1 MDGTGLAA
9 RCRTAVLD
17 CGCAPAPT
25 AEHQMTQRRFAA
37 VLLAPAFLLVA
48 FTTVYPMLSSLWTS
62 VHVLNLAKSISL
74 GPFVGLE
81 NYQEAFVYD
90 PEFWIVMR
98 VTAVFVVID
107 VTLTILCALG
117 VAMLLLRAGFGQT
130 IVRTL
135 IILPFAMSPALI
147 GISWRFMLN
156 PDYGAFARSI
166 AAIFPFTRDLDYLAN
181 PALSMAALI
190 SADVWHWAPYF
201 AFMLMGGLAAIP
213 PETQEAARIDGA
225 SDWRVF
231 RDVTLP
237 QLAPV
242 LIVAVILKSVFAL
255 KVFDSIVTMTAGGP
269 GHSTT
274 TLAFFAYHIGFR
286 NYDFGYAAAVAYILT
301 AILFLLSLS
310 YMRFAF
316 RK

>member
-1 MDGTGLAA
+1 MN
-9 RCRTAVLD
+9 
-17 CGCAPAPT
+17 
-25 AEHQMTQRRFAA
+25 QRRFAV

-62 VHVLNLAKSISL
+62 VHVLNLAKSINL

-81 NYQEAFVYD
+81 NYQEAFVHD

-107 VTLTILCALG
+107 VALTILCALG
-117 VAMLLLRAGFGQT
+117 IAMLLLRAGFGQT
-130 IVRTL
+130 VVRTL

-156 PDYGAFARSI
+156 PDYGAFSRTI
-166 AAIFPFTRDLDYLAN
+166 AAIFPFTKDLDYLAS
-181 PALSMAALI
+181 PTLSMAALI

-201 AFMLMGGLAAIP
+201 AFMLMGGLSAIP

-225 SDWRVF
+225 SNWRVF

-316 RK
+316 KK

>member
-1 MDGTGLAA
+1 
-9 RCRTAVLD
+9 
-17 CGCAPAPT
+17 
-25 AEHQMTQRRFAA
+25 MTQRRFAA
-37 VLLAPAFLLVA
+37 ILLAPAFLLVA

-62 VHVLNLAKSISL
+62 LHQLNLARSINL

-81 NYQEAFVYD
+81 NYEEAFVHD
-90 PEFWIVMR
+90 PEFWQVMK
-98 VTAVFVVID
+98 VTAVFVVLD
-107 VTLTILCALG
+107 VALTILAALG
-117 VAMLLLRAGFGQT
+117 IAMLLLRAGFGQT
-130 IVRTL
+130 LVRTL

-156 PDYGAFARSI
+156 PDYGAFARTI
-166 AAIFPFTRDLDYLAN
+166 GAFLPFMRDFDYLAS
-181 PALSMAALI
+181 PGYSMAALV

-201 AFMLMGGLAAIP
+201 SFMLMGGLASIP
-213 PETQEAARIDGA
+213 PETQEAGRIDGA
-225 SDWRVF
+225 SNWRVF
-231 RDVTLP
+231 RDITLP

-269 GHSTT
+269 GNSTT
-274 TLAFFAYHIGFR
+274 TLGFFAYHLGFR

-316 RK
+316 KK

>member
-1 MDGTGLAA
+1 MNQRKLAA
-9 RCRTAVLD
+9 I
-17 CGCAPAPT
+17 
-25 AEHQMTQRRFAA
+25 
-37 VLLAPAFLLVA
+37 LLAPAFLVVA
-48 FTTVYPMLSSLWTS
+48 FTTVYPMVSSFWTS
-62 VHVLNLAKSISL
+62 FHILNLARSL
-74 GPFVGLE
+74 ELGRFVGAQ
-81 NYQEAFVYD
+81 NYIDAFTDD
-90 PEFWIVMR
+90 PEFLTVLR
-98 VTAVFVVID
+98 VTFTFVVID
-107 VTLTILCALG
+107 VSLTILAALG
-117 VAMLLLRAGFGQT
+117 LAILLLRAGFGQT

-156 PDYGAFARSI
+156 PDYGAFARTIGSI
-166 AAIFPFTRDLDYLAN
+166 LPFMHNVDYLAS
-181 PALSMAALI
+181 PTLAMGALV

-201 AFMLMGGLAAIP
+201 TFMLMGGLASIP

-225 SDWRVF
+225 NNWRVF

-242 LIVAVILKSVFAL
+242 LAVAVILKSVFAL
-255 KVFDSIVTMTAGGP
+255 KVFDSIVTMTSGGP
-269 GHSTT
+269 GRSTT
-274 TLAFFAYHIGFR
+274 TLSYFAYHIGFR
-286 NYDFGYAAAVAYILT
+286 DYDFGYAAAIAYVLT

>member
-1 MDGTGLAA
+1 MNHRKLAI
-9 RCRTAVLD
+9 
-17 CGCAPAPT
+17 
-25 AEHQMTQRRFAA
+25 

-48 FTTVYPMLSSLWTS
+48 FTTVYPMLSSFWTS
-62 VHVLNLAKSISL
+62 FHVLNLAKSLEL
-74 GPFVGLE
+74 GRFVGVE
-81 NYQEAFVYD
+81 NYQEAFQFD
-90 PEFWIVMR
+90 PEFWTVMR
-98 VTAVFVVID
+98 VTASFVVLD
-107 VTLTILCALG
+107 VALTVLAALG
-117 VAMLLLRAGFGQT
+117 LAILLLRAGFGQSL
-130 IVRTL
+130 VRTL

-156 PDYGAFARSI
+156 PEYGAFARSI
-166 AAIFPFTRDLDYLAN
+166 SSVLPFMHNVDYLAS
-181 PALSMAALI
+181 PTLAMAALI

-201 AFMLMGGLAAIP
+201 TFMLMGGLASIP

-225 SDWRVF
+225 NNWRVF

-269 GHSTT
+269 GRSTT
-274 TLAFFAYHIGFR
+274 TLAYFAYHIGFR
-286 NYDFGYAAAVAYILT
+286 DYDFGYAAAVAYVLT

-316 RK
+316 KPS